1 MRSLLFFTLSAQIL
15 SGCGQKSG
23 TESSTPDYG
32 GVHVVSPVNDA
43 RKAQYT
49 AVDIKGIRVSV
60 SSGGVLLKTQ
70 DFTEDLRP
78 SHLSSG
84 SFTCEIRNM
93 VAGPSYR
100 VKLEAFS
107 DRPFATLIGS
117 STSDEFSVSAH
128 QIKSLMVRLIQL
140 SETPESLATGSV
152 AVEAAQE
159 TELEIR

>member
-1 MRSLLFFTLSAQIL
+1 MRSLLLFTLSALML
-15 SGCGQKSG
+15 SGCGQKSAV
-23 TESSTPDYG
+23 ESKTPDYG

-43 RKAQYT
+43 RQPQYT
-49 AVDIKGIRVSV
+49 AMDIKGIRVSV

>member
-1 MRSLLFFTLSAQIL
+1 
-15 SGCGQKSG
+15 
-23 TESSTPDYG
+23 
-32 GVHVVSPVNDA
+32 
-43 RKAQYT
+43 
-49 AVDIKGIRVSV
+49 
-60 SSGGVLLKTQ
+60 
-70 DFTEDLRP
+70 RP